1 MTKRL
6 ITLAVATALTATC
19 LSGCAWLPKRVK
31 WAEIRPIEVISTG
44 RASDAYYA
52 SAKTSIVNGRYALA
66 IEQLRAAR
74 ERDPRDERVMNALG
88 VAYDKL
94 GRFDLSQRYY
104 AEAAAIAPG
113 SEFVRHN
120 MAYSQR
126 LQSVRPGLAAQEVL
140 MAKAPI
146 PAATIASAPLPA
158 GPKPAAASVP
168 RLVSAGG
175 NVLRLEL
182 PGGRPAFAEQ
192 AAQSGSPAVLY
203 IGSAIRM
210 VDATGLDAA
219 AQAVQTQLRGKGWTV
234 KADNAVAPTIAR
246 TTIHYPAE
254 NAAVAQ
260 ALANTLRSGADLVIC
275 RTDCTGLRLV
285 LGADQRAAPGRA
297 QSRAG

>member
-1 MTKRL
+1 MRP
-6 ITLAVATALTATC
+6 IAAALAVATVAIS

-31 WAEIRPIEVISTG
+31 WAEIRPIEVVATG

-66 IEQLRAAR
+66 LEQLRAAR

-88 VAYDKL
+88 VVYDKL

-104 AEAAAIAPG
+104 AEAAAIAPA
-113 SEFVRHN
+113 SEFVQHN

-126 LQSVRPGLAAQEVL
+126 LQSARPGSTVQEVL
-140 MAKAPI
+140 MVQAPV
-146 PAATIASAPLPA
+146 PAAVVAPAPLPA
-158 GPKPAAASVP
+158 SPKLAAASVP

-182 PGGRPAFAEQ
+182 PSGQPASAGQ
-192 AAQSGSPAVLY
+192 TAQSGSPTVLY

-210 VDATGLDAA
+210 VDATGLDEA

-234 KADNAVAPTIAR
+234 KAEAAAAPTVAR
-246 TTIHYPAE
+246 TTIHYPAQ

-260 ALANTLRSGADLVIC
+260 ALANTLRGGADLVIC
-275 RTDCTGLRLV
+275 STDCSGLRLV
-285 LGADQRAAPGRA
+285 LGADQRATLGRP
-297 QSRAG
+297 QNRAG

>member
-1 MTKRL
+1 MRP
-6 ITLAVATALTATC
+6 IAVALVVTVAATC

-52 SAKTSIVNGRYALA
+52 SAKTSIANGRYALA
-66 IEQLRAAR
+66 IDQLRAAR

-88 VAYDKL
+88 VVYDKL

-104 AEAAAIAPG
+104 AEAAAIAPA
-113 SEFVRHN
+113 SEYVQHN

-126 LQSVRPGLAAQEVL
+126 LQSVRPGSTVQEVL
-140 MAKAPI
+140 MAQAPI
-146 PAATIASAPLPA
+146 PAAAIAPAPLPA
-158 GPKPAAASVP
+158 APKLAAASVP

-182 PGGRPAFAEQ
+182 PGGRPAAGEQ
-192 AAQSGSPAVLY
+192 AAQSGSPSVLY

-210 VDATGLDAA
+210 VDATGLDEA

-234 KADNAVAPTIAR
+234 KADNAAAPTVAR

-260 ALANTLRSGADLVIC
+260 ALANTLRGGAELVIC

-285 LGADQRAAPGRA
+285 LGADQRATLARP
-297 QSRAG
+297 QNRAG